1 MQVHIDQII
10 KMTKS
15 ILYPHT
21 IQKSEDMLEWIAL
34 QNIFQQLLPE
44 YEDREYH
51 NLLHIF
57 KGLQLFTKLHYVHKI
72 AIPKEVIIAWLLHD
86 VLSSEEETGKL
97 VNHVLHSTTLTDH
110 SVYIIVR
117 CIQATAFYSDKQAL
131 KNDLDTH
138 QICMLSKSKTIQSC
152 FNLLALADLQVLWE
166 SEHEYFHYAD
176 AVKDE
181 IMKTHNMTAH
191 EFNQK
196 RIEFLTSYIENGFFP
211 HIDCIKNIEERIKH
225 NLIKEIKLLSEQ

>member
-15 ILYPHT
+15 LLYPHA
-21 IQKSEDMLEWIAL
+21 IQKSEDMLEWITL

-72 AIPKEVIIAWLLHD
+72 AIPKEVVIAWLLHD
-86 VLSSEEETGKL
+86 VLSSEKETAKL

-110 SVYIIVR
+110 SVYIIDK
-117 CIQATAFYSDKQAL
+117 CIQATAFYSDKHAL
-131 KNDLDTH
+131 KNYFDTH
-138 QICMLSKSKTIQSC
+138 QIRMPSKSKTIQSY
-152 FNLLALADLQVLWE
+152 FLIALADLQVLWE
-166 SEHEYFHYAD
+166 NEHEYFHYAD

-181 IMKTHNMTAH
+181 IMKIHNMTAH

-196 RIEFLTSYIENGFFP
+196 RIEFLTNYIDNGFFP
-211 HIDCIKNIEERIKH
+211 HIECIKNIEERIKH
-225 NLIKEIKLLSEQ
+225 NLIKEIKLLSDQ